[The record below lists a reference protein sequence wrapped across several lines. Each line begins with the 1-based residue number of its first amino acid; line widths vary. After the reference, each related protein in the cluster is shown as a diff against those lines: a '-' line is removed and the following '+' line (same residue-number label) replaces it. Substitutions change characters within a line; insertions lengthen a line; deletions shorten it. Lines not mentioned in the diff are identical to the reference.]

1 MDAQLQRDLNQVINT
16 IRGISGAISKEAQKE
31 LKEAAKPLMLAIRT
45 AAPRGTKPHTRY
57 VSHGGKKRAARG
69 SGKVAET
76 YKPGN
81 LKRSYRVLRFRR
93 AKLAVFVGVK
103 LGGKQDGYYA
113 HMVNND
119 TENVDGSMRMGKNYV
134 QKAVSALGPS
144 VLSDSISRISRLVK
158 KYWISAVFKS
168 APVGGTFESGF
179 YSKYAK
185 IKGRQ

>member
-16 IRGISGAISKEAQKE
+16 IRGISGAISKEAQTE
-31 LKEAAKPLMLAIRT
+31 LKAAAKPLMLAIRT
-45 AAPRGTKPHTRY
+45 AAPRGTKTHTRY
-57 VSHGGKKRAARG
+57 VSHGRKKRDGRGDGNVAA
-69 SGKVAET
+69 T

-93 AKLAVFVGVK
+93 SKLAVFVGVK
-103 LGGKQDGYYA
+103 LGGKVDGYYA

-119 TENVDGSMRMGKNYV
+119 TENVDGSVRMGKGYV
-134 QKAVSALGPS
+134 EKAVASLGTS

-158 KYWISAVFKS
+158 KYWISATFKS
-168 APVGGTFESGF
+168 SLSGGAFESSF

>member
-1 MDAQLQRDLNQVINT
+1 MDAQLQKDLNQVINT
-16 IRGISGAISKEAQKE
+16 IRGISGAISKEAQTE
-31 LKEAAKPLMLAIRT
+31 LKAAAKPLMLAIKS
-45 AAPRGTKPHTRY
+45 AAPRGTKTHKRY
-57 VSHGGKKRAARG
+57 VSHGRKNRDGRGEGNVAA
-69 SGKVAET
+69 T

-93 AKLAVFVGVK
+93 SKLAVFVGVK
-103 LGGKQDGYYA
+103 LGGKVDGYYA

-119 TENVDGSMRMGKNYV
+119 TQNVDGSMRMGKNYV

-158 KYWISAVFKS
+158 KYWISATFKS
-168 APVGGTFESGF
+168 APVGGAFEGGF

-185 IKGRQ
+185 IKGRE

>member
-16 IRGISGAISKEAQKE
+16 IRGISGAISKEAKNE
-31 LKEAAKPLMLAIRT
+31 LKEAAGPLLLAIKT
-45 AAPRGTKPHTRY
+45 AAPKGTKTHKRY
-57 VSHGGKKRAARG
+57 VSHGGNKRAAKG
-69 SGKVAET
+69 SGNVAAT

-81 LKRSYRVLRFRR
+81 LKRSYRILRFRR
-93 AKLAVFVGVK
+93 SKLAVFVGVK
-103 LGGKQDGYYA
+103 LGGKVDGYYA

-119 TENVDGSMRMGKNYV
+119 TQNVDGSTRMGKGYIE
-134 QKAVSALGPS
+134 KAVSSLGQS

-168 APVGGTFESGF
+168 APVGGAFESGF